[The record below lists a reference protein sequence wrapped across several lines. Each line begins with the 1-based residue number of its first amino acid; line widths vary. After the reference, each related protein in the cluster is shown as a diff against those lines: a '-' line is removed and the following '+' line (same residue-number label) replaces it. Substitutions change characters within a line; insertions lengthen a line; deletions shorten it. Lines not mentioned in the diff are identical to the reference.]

1 MAYFEPFFSIS
12 FSRLQTQQ
20 SKAWLLNP
28 RPGGNSN
35 PSLVGLGSPASAA
48 FAKTMRSWV
57 LTRGLKGPGIGIK
70 NWWTRLPIG
79 EEQ

>member
-1 MAYFEPFFSIS
+1 MAGNNIS
-12 FSRLQTQQ
+12 GLRTQQ

-35 PSLVGLGSPASAA
+35 PSVGLGSPASAA

-57 LTRGLKGPGIGIK
+57 LTRGLKVRY
-70 NWWTRLPIG
+70 NY
-79 EEQ
+79 